1 MALWVL
7 LLVSLASVHCTCA
20 TTSYPMLLD
29 LRGRVIGCSSTLQ
42 CESPVAIVDGNDSTS
57 WNAPQVNSEDIA
69 SVTLNLGKVQCI
81 MCYMYIYIYIFFFFF
96 FSILFI
102 FLLLQEYTITN
113 LYLQLPSIPSP
124 ISQLTMQ
131 HSTDGDVFQSTRGS
145 LFLDHGT
152 CPRGLCTVMG
162 QDVPVCMS
170 VCACIHCTCV
180 CVCVCVCVCCHI
192 VSTMLS
198 QFLYIVGVY
207 TNLQL
212 FM

>member
-1 MALWVL
+1 M
-7 LLVSLASVHCTCA
+7 
-20 TTSYPMLLD
+20 YN
-29 LRGRVIGCSSTLQ
+29 VI
-42 CESPVAIVDGNDSTS
+42 
-57 WNAPQVNSEDIA
+57 
-69 SVTLNLGKVQCI
+69 
-81 MCYMYIYIYIFFFFF
+81 YIYIYIYI
-96 FSILFI
+96 SILFI

-180 CVCVCVCVCCHI
+180 CVCVCV
-192 VSTMLS
+192 LS
-198 QFLYIVGVY
+198 YSIYDVITISLHSRCIYQFTTFHVIITYIFDVGHY
-207 TNLQL
+207 KQL
-212 FM
+212 FCLPSRSHLLLF